1 MTIFWYMNIISMLL
15 YVILFY
21 VRFKKPHVISQNV
34 LFALL
39 VVAIVT
45 YFLNDGPYP
54 LARAIAFF
62 FLLLFDLS
70 MLLVLKPT
78 KNKKK

>member
-1 MTIFWYMNIISMLL
+1 MNIFWYINIFSMIL

-21 VRFKKPHVISQNV
+21 VRFKKPHVVSQNS

-39 VVAIVT
+39 LVAIVT

-70 MLLVLKPT
+70 MLLVLKSNQNQT
-78 KNKKK
+78 K